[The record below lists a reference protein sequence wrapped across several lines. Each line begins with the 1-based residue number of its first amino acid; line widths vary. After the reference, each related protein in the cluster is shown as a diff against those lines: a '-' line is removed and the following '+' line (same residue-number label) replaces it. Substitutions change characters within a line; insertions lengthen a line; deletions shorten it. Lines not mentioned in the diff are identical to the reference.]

1 MFYWTPNGAKV
12 GDIYMSLIHT
22 CELCKVNPFDYLQ
35 ALHSH
40 AKEVMAKA
48 ALWLPWNYRAQL
60 PVAP

>member
-1 MFYWTPNGAKV
+1 
-12 GDIYMSLIHT
+12 
-22 CELCKVNPFDYLQ
+22 LQ

-60 PVAP
+60 PAAP